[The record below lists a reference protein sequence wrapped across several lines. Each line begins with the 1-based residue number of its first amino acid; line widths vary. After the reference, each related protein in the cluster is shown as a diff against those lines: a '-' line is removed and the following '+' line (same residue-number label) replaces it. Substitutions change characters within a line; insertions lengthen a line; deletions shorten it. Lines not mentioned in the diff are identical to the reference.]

1 MINEA
6 ANKTY
11 NDASDWFAQL
21 VKFIEVDPEVSK
33 APLKEKVKV
42 MKMMRDKL
50 KAEVKNPS
58 GWSKFQVAFISIV
71 PAANIYQYF
80 ALNGNSEVLQWLLQ
94 SPFPLPSESDMKN
107 EHKYK
112 TIMSKMLTHAN
123 NGVAVLQ
130 RKLQLFDEKAAKE
143 NALIANQNVLY
154 KIDKHL
160 G

>member
-6 ANKTY
+6 T
-11 NDASDWFAQL
+11 DATFKDAADWFAQL
-21 VKFIEVDPEVSK
+21 VKYIEVDPEVAK
-33 APLKEKVKV
+33 TPLKEKVAL

-58 GWSKFQVAFISIV
+58 GWSKFQVVFVSII

-80 ALNGNSEVLQWLLQ
+80 AQNGNVEVIQWLLQ
-94 SPFPLPSESDMKN
+94 SPFPLPSESDAKN

-112 TIMSKMLTHAN
+112 TIMSKMLAHAN
-123 NGVAVLQ
+123 NGVSVLQ

-143 NALIANQNVLY
+143 NPLVANQNVLY
-154 KIDKHL
+154 KIDKHF
-160 G
+160 